1 MKKSA
6 PPKSTVK
13 PAALIVPQLKPRT
26 RSAADAWLER
36 QNPLTRLS
44 MRAAQQ
50 IYDTARNGN
59 YARLQYIYAEI
70 EKTDP
75 TLLICVERRL
85 SALGGLGWRVITT
98 DDTPLAKAQKER
110 LQDLLENAE
119 NLSAAIEHL
128 GLAFF
133 RGHSFAAPYMKDGRL
148 AFELPPSWEFN
159 FDPFDRQWYHNPLVR
174 EGDVG
179 GSDQTPFDPDEC
191 LHLERVRAI
200 DYPALA
206 IFLRHD
212 VAEDQWG
219 RFLER
224 YGIPP
229 VILEMP
235 PMTSAGDADRFA
247 EAARN
252 IYEALCGAVPNGTH
266 INTLAEARGTDP
278 FSAFIEH
285 QEKTLVRLCTGGTLG
300 SIAEAGSGTLA
311 GNAQADVWRE
321 IVRRDA
327 VLIGDEFTR
336 YFARKLFPNDCRV
349 KFELGTDRTATPDE
363 MFDLGAKA
371 KTAGYRLTKEYLETE
386 TGCTLEDDPAT
397 GNVANV
403 PMLPMNNAH
412 LPLINGKIGNRQH
425 WKLATLNKTP
435 LQNAAN
441 RLQNAPKS
449 DDEQVDPLS
458 ETPSQT
464 AEKRPNKQMKKVEEL
479 GVEELGVNS
488 LTEALEKLFE
498 KTLAEA
504 AAEELEMKGN
514 NEQDT

>member
-6 PPKSTVK
+6 PPKPAVK
-13 PAALIVPQLKPRT
+13 PAAIIMPQLKPRT
-26 RSAADAWLER
+26 RSAAAAWLER

-110 LQDLLENAE
+110 LQDLLNNAE

-148 AFELPPSWEFN
+148 AFEMPPSWEFN
-159 FDPFDRQWYHNPLVR
+159 FDPVARQWYHNPLVR

-179 GSDQTPFDPDEC
+179 GADQTPFDPAEC

-247 EAARN
+247 QAARN
-252 IYEALCGAVPNGTH
+252 IYEALCGAVPNGTN
-266 INTLAEARGTDP
+266 INTLAEARGADP

-300 SIAEAGSGTLA
+300 SIAEAGAGTLA

-336 YFARKLFPNDCRV
+336 YFARKLFPGDCRV

-371 KTAGYRLTKEYLETE
+371 RQAGFRLTKDYLELE
-386 TGCTLEDDPAT
+386 TGCTLEDDPSGGGFGSQNPPMNGESAPKLLVNSLT
-397 GNVANV
+397 NKKNAQKCVAN
-403 PMLPMNNAH
+403 
-412 LPLINGKIGNRQH
+412 
-425 WKLATLNKTP
+425 P
-435 LQNAAN
+435 LQNAS
-441 RLQNAPKS
+441 S
-449 DDEQVDPLS
+449 DLDEQVDPS
-458 ETPSQT
+458 NETPSQI
-464 AEKRPNKQMKKVEEL
+464 AKKRPSARPLENTL
-479 GVEELGVNS
+479 AD
-488 LTEALEKLFE
+488 ALEDLFE
-498 KTLAEA
+498 KSLAEA
-504 AAEELEMKGN
+504 AAEELE
-514 NEQDT
+514 NERQP

>member
-1 MKKSA
+1 MKKST

-13 PAALIVPQLKPRT
+13 PAALIMPQLKPRT

-179 GSDQTPFDPDEC
+179 GADQTPFDPDEC

-247 EAARN
+247 QAARN

-300 SIAEAGSGTLA
+300 SIAEAGAGTLA

-336 YFARKLFPNDCRV
+336 YFARKLFPGDCRV

-386 TGCTLEDDPAT
+386 TGCTLEDDPSNGGFGAP
-397 GNVANV
+397 N
-403 PMLPMNNAH
+403 PLMNGESAPK
-412 LPLINGKIGNRQH
+412 PLVNGARP
-425 WKLATLNKTP
+425 TDTP
-435 LQNAAN
+435 LQNDEN
-441 RLQNAPKS
+441 RLQNAPH
-449 DDEQVDPLS
+449 DLDGQVDPLE
-458 ETPSQT
+458 ETPSQI
-464 AEKRPNKQMKKVEEL
+464 AKKRPNNQLKKVEEL
-479 GVEELGVNS
+479 GVGSDGVNSPTPSLTHS
-488 LTEALEKLFE
+488 LTEALEDLFE
-498 KTLAEA
+498 KSLAEA
-504 AAEELEMKGN
+504 AAEELK
-514 NEQDT
+514 NERQP